1 MTSKVFDTI
10 IVGAGIS
17 GLACARRL
25 QQSDEDFLVI
35 SKDIGGRIL
44 ISDDGLVNY
53 GAFFV
58 CSDYSNLL
66 KYVKIKSRI
75 KLSDFCFHNNNKIY
89 VLFEPKLLAYFFQFM
104 KVLRIQYKF
113 RKSLRKFRINAETI
127 SQKKAIESD
136 SFLYN
141 LYLKNANDFIN
152 ELKIQS
158 GTDTYLSKGLYST
171 TFSKTSEMNAFSFL
185 QFLLPLITPI
195 YTYSFEK
202 EKMIEPIKDKIIIM
216 SVNDIQYKNGHY
228 KIKAD
233 NTILITKN
241 IVLATP
247 IGWSKYYA
255 NVKKTNKSVNT
266 HMFHIKGIPR
276 DIINR
281 KSYQLFSPL
290 GTEQAIA
297 DLKDGT
303 YLFYNKDNY
312 PPLKKYFSET
322 KIISHHFWNPAGTI
336 NGHTLIE
343 NNRGNNMYLI
353 GDFNVAGLEES
364 YVSGL
369 YAANQIIQSQ

>member
-1 MTSKVFDTI
+1 MNSKVFETI

-17 GLACARRL
+17 GLACARHL
-25 QQSDEDFLVI
+25 QQFSEDFLVV

-44 ISDDGLVNY
+44 QSDDGMVNY

-89 VLFEPKLLAYFFQFM
+89 FLFEPKLLAYMFQFM
-104 KVLRIQYKF
+104 KLLRIQYKF
-113 RKSLRKFRINAETI
+113 RKALRTFRINTEAI
-127 SQKKAIESD
+127 SQKKAIESN
-136 SFLYN
+136 SLLYN

-171 TFSKTSEMNAFSFL
+171 TFSKTCEMNAFSFL

-195 YTYSFEK
+195 YTFSFEK
-202 EKMIEPIKDKIIIM
+202 EKIIEPIKDKIIIG
-216 SVNDIQYKNGHY
+216 SVNDIQYKNGQY

-233 NTILITKN
+233 NTILSTKN

-247 IGWSKYYA
+247 ISWSKYYA
-255 NVKKTNKSVNT
+255 NIKKTNKSVST
-266 HMFHIKGIPR
+266 HMFHISGIPK
-276 DIINR
+276 DIVTR

-290 GTEQAIA
+290 GNEQAIA

-312 PPLKKYFSET
+312 PPLKKYFSKP

-343 NNRGNNMYLI
+343 SNRGNNMYLI

-364 YVSGL
+364 YISGL
-369 YAANQIIQSQ
+369 YAANQIKQSI